1 MNVSTEHRYTL
12 ALLLALTGTSAF
24 SLQFFVPAMP
34 DLVGIFETTPAM
46 VQLTLTLFML
56 TYGIFQAVYGP
67 LSDRFG
73 RKPVLLVAIVIYV
86 AGSFLGAAASSIEMV
101 IVARALQAV
110 GAAAGFVLVPAI
122 ARDVYGHGGA
132 PRAMSYI
139 SMTNGFISAAGPLIG
154 GLIHQYA
161 GWRYGLLATGT
172 LGVSMLVMTALY
184 LKESGVVVR
193 QRIAFAPILRGYVSL
208 ARKRGFLGYVLAVVS
223 VNGVFYAF
231 LAGAAFVAIDT
242 LGVSPSGF
250 GLFMI
255 PAVVFF
261 MTASFFSDRLAARIG
276 TTRVILI
283 GTLFTTAGAV
293 GLLVVSLAG
302 HQSVAALLIASA
314 FMGFGNG
321 QVLPSCIAEA
331 VSFDPK
337 LAGTASAWI
346 GVSQM
351 VVAALASQVYG
362 FIHDGTTVPVALL
375 MTILAGCALLSLVP
389 IAQRDRVAAVGV

>member
-1 MNVSTEHRYTL
+1 MTERPDHRHTL

-34 DLVGIFETTPAM
+34 DLVTIFKTTPAT

-56 TYGIFQAVYGP
+56 TYGLFQAVYGP

-86 AGSFLGAAASSIEMV
+86 AGSFLGAAALSIEMV
-101 IVARALQAV
+101 IAARVLQAV

-122 ARDVYGHGGA
+122 ARDVYGHDGA

-172 LGVSMLVMTALY
+172 LGAVMLVMTALY
-184 LKESGVVVR
+184 LKESGSVVR
-193 QRIAFAPILRGYVSL
+193 QRVALMPILRGYLKL
-208 ARKRGFLGYVLAVVS
+208 ARTRGFMGYVLAVAS

-231 LAGAAFVAIDT
+231 LAGAAFVAIDS

-250 GLFMI
+250 GLLMI
-255 PAVVFF
+255 PAVALF
-261 MTASFFSDRLAARIG
+261 MTASFLSDRVAARIG

-283 GTLFTTAGAV
+283 GTLFTTVGAV
-293 GLLVVSLAG
+293 GLLVVSLSG
-302 HQSVAALLIASA
+302 HQSVTALLIASA

-331 VSFDPK
+331 VSVDPK
-337 LAGTASAWI
+337 LSGTASAWM

-351 VVAALASQVYG
+351 VVAALASQIYG

-375 MTILAGCALLSLVP
+375 MTALAGCALVAYFP
-389 IAQRDRVAAVGV
+389 IVRRHRVLAANG

>member
-1 MNVSTEHRYTL
+1 MNVSAEHRYTL

-34 DLVGIFETTPAM
+34 DLVTIFETTPAM

-86 AGSFLGAAASSIEMV
+86 AGSFLGAAASSIELV
-101 IVARALQAV
+101 IAARVLQAV

-161 GWRYGLLATGT
+161 GWRWGLLATGT
-172 LGVSMLVMTALY
+172 LGASMLVMTALY

-193 QRIAFAPILRGYVSL
+193 QRVALAPILRGYVTL
-208 ARKRGFLGYVLAVVS
+208 AKTRGFMGYVLAVSS

-255 PAVVFF
+255 PLQRPRGGAHRHDPRDSHWHLVHG
-261 MTASFFSDRLAARIG
+261 DRRRR
-276 TTRVILI
+276 T
-283 GTLFTTAGAV
+283 V
-293 GLLVVSLAG
+293 G
-302 HQSVAALLIASA
+302 
-314 FMGFGNG
+314 
-321 QVLPSCIAEA
+321 
-331 VSFDPK
+331 
-337 LAGTASAWI
+337 
-346 GVSQM
+346 
-351 VVAALASQVYG
+351 
-362 FIHDGTTVPVALL
+362 
-375 MTILAGCALLSLVP
+375 
-389 IAQRDRVAAVGV
+389 RVARRSSKCGRVVDCKRLHGFRQRPGLAVLHRRGREY